1 MTEHLISAF
10 ITLFVIID
18 PVGLA
23 PLFASLTS
31 GQSPAAIRRTALRGT
46 AIGAVVL
53 LVFAFV
59 GEALM
64 RALGLGLDAFRIAG
78 GALLFMLAIDVVF
91 ERRAGRREKTAH
103 DAEVEPDR
111 EDVSVFPVAI
121 PLIAGPGAI
130 TSVLLLMTRAGGDP
144 WLTAGLVATL
154 LAVLG
159 LTLVALLAAPFLN
172 RLIGITAANVFSR
185 VLGVLL
191 AALAAQYV
199 IDGLTGTLSAVLAAR

>member
-1 MTEHLISAF
+1 MAEHLISAF

-31 GQSPAAIRRTALRGT
+31 DHPPAAIRRTALRGT
-46 AIGAVVL
+46 AIGAIVL
-53 LVFAFV
+53 LIFAFV
-59 GEALM
+59 GEPLM
-64 RALGLGLDAFRIAG
+64 QALGLGLDAFRIAG

-103 DAEVEPDR
+103 DAETEIDR
-111 EDVSVFPVAI
+111 EDVSVFPLAI

-130 TSVLLLMTRAGGDP
+130 TSVLLLMTRAHGDP
-144 WLTAGLVATL
+144 LLTAGLIATL
-154 LAVLG
+154 LSVLL
-159 LTLVALLAAPFLN
+159 LTLIALLAAPFLN
-172 RLIGITAANVFSR
+172 RLIGVTAANVFSR

-199 IDGLTGTLSAVLAAR
+199 IDGLTGTVRAALATG

>member
-1 MTEHLISAF
+1 M
-10 ITLFVIID
+10 
-18 PVGLA
+18 
-23 PLFASLTS
+23 
-31 GQSPAAIRRTALRGT
+31 RGT
-46 AIGAVVL
+46 VIGAIIL
-53 LVFAFV
+53 LVFAFA

-78 GALLFMLAIDVVF
+78 GVLLFILAIEVVF

-103 DAEVEPDR
+103 NVESEPER

-130 TSVLLLMTRAGGDP
+130 TSVLLLMTRAEGDP
-144 WLTAGLVATL
+144 WMTAGLIAVL
-154 LAVLG
+154 LAVLA

-172 RLIGITAANVFSR
+172 RLIGVTAANVFSR

-199 IDGLTGTLSAVLAAR
+199 IDGLTGTLTAALSAS